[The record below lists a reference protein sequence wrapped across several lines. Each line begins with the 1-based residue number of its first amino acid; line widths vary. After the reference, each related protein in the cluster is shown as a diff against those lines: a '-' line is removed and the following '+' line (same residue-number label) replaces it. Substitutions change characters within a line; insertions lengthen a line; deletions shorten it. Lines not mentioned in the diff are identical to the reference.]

1 MKMTMPTRMATTKTI
16 TFAVM
21 HFSIAFMVTYL
32 LTGSAVIGGA
42 VATIEPAVNTVAY
55 YFHEKFWQHR
65 NAARQTPLGASFR
78 A

>member
-1 MKMTMPTRMATTKTI
+1 MKMTMTTGATTIKTI

-65 NAARQTPLGASFR
+65 SAARQTPESASMR